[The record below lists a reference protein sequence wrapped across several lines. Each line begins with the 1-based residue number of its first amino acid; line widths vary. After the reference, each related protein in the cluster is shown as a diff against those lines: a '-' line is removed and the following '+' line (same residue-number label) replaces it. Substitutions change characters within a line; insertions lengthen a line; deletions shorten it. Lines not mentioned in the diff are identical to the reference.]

1 MDLGCLFELQVRG
14 IRGRG
19 GCAAARP
26 HGRDGRMEGAVIIY
40 LFIYLFLIS
49 FPVSLRGVAFLAAIL
64 TRVCVPLDFT
74 AFLQHS
80 NKIVRFAF
88 QGVSGEDAF
97 LL

>member
-26 HGRDGRMEGAVIIY
+26 HGRDGRIEGAVIIY
-40 LFIYLFLIS
+40 LFILIS

-64 TRVCVPLDFT
+64 THVCVPLDFT